1 MLPLTVA
8 VALAVSLDA
17 KAGVIEWVNLGTGDW
32 FDADNWDLGRVPEPL
47 GGGGA
52 GDSATINN
60 GGTVT
65 AMTGAPADVIA
76 RDVFVGAGVGTGAVS
91 GTLISNGVH
100 VEGQFRV
107 DVGAASGAITSAN
120 GTVTVTGADLDTGQ
134 GVSVGTVFTPEAA
147 ATAQGSLSVTGGG
160 LVAPASLN
168 VGQIGINTLA
178 PVFSRDASAT
188 GSAEIEGDVIG
199 RLNVGVNSNGS
210 ATSTAEGSLTVTNG
224 DLETRFFGI
233 SVGSSSAG
241 LSLDAG
247 SATGSVVLDSGSLS
261 ISNLASSAVSLT
273 VGSATG
279 PGAVAQGSFDAAGL
293 NLGAESFRDVRV
305 GASSR
310 DGDATGS
317 FSSATGDLR
326 VREDF
331 AAGFGRAGFD
341 AATGAGTASG
351 TADLGSGDV
360 VGVDGLAGT
369 FSVGHIS
376 NPGLFSTGTG
386 NVEGEVEANG
396 VSGFSRYRI
405 GVHEGTRHAAD
416 ASAVGRLTVGVGGVG
431 GNADGDASLLI
442 GGSIG
447 LPNNSQQFG
456 PGGTTQGDVVV
467 NGGDITGMASIQV
480 GVSSGSAFGGVGAG
494 MGTAS
499 GSLEVMSGNVA
510 ARRLQVGAA
519 EYRNAGDTYAPE
531 AAPTGN
537 GVFTMTNGTLAL
549 DGGGSPSFPI
559 NGSLQIGYALSF
571 ESEDPVTR
579 PDGPNPVHADGRV
592 DLTDVD
598 VTGNARAIVGQAFAF
613 DQGPSSGTGVL
624 NVLRGSVQL
633 DSLGI
638 GLSSGDE
645 DVAHG
650 TVTLTDTS
658 LDVAN
663 GITVGGGYEAVAVLD
678 AVNTDIAAGGDLF
691 VTAFRSPIGTAVV
704 PETRGTMRMR
714 NGTLD
719 VGGRMQV
726 GAQFQGGEGEL
737 QLEDVQ
743 AVVAEGLRIG
753 ASSNFG
759 SLFGNG
765 VVELNDST
773 LSLGGSAFVDAG
785 TLQLNNSSMTVSDY
799 FVTEFFNP
807 TTLEYFDG
815 ASANSVIGLTR
826 SLLDIGGEFG
836 HGIGDLLQFTL
847 DGNERGVSY
856 GAIDAA
862 TVNLRGGMLSIDID
876 FALTAEQYVFDL
888 ILSAGIDGIVGDFVS
903 VALNGLDSL
912 YSYSTEIV
920 LDDFGAGTV
929 EVYRLALTRRGVP
942 EPAGGALLLVGL
954 LAAIM
959 QRRPMFR
966 VSESRNRPLL

>member
-1 MLPLTVA
+1 MGIMKRTTTRTLPLA
-8 VALAVSLDA
+8 IAMALAVPLDA
-17 KAGVIEWVNLGTGDW
+17 KAAAIVWVNSGTGDW
-32 FDADNWDLGRVPEPL
+32 FDPSNWDLGRIPEPL
-47 GGGGA
+47 GDGGA

-60 GGTVT
+60 GGIAT
-65 AMTGAPADVIA
+65 ATTGAPPDVIA

-91 GTLISNGVH
+91 GTLISNGVR

-107 DVGAASGAITSAN
+107 DVGSASGAITSAN
-120 GTVTVTGADLDTGQ
+120 GTATVTGRDLVSGQ
-134 GVSVGTVFTPEAA
+134 GVSVGTVFTPESA
-147 ATAQGSLSVTGGG
+147 ATAQGSLTVTGGG

-199 RLNVGVNSNGS
+199 GLNVGVNSSGS

-233 SVGSSSAG
+233 TVGSSSAG

-247 SATGSVVLDSGSLS
+247 SAMGSVVLDSGSLS
-261 ISNLASSAVSLT
+261 ISTASSAVSLT

-293 NLGAESFRDVRV
+293 DLGSESFRDVRV
-305 GASSR
+305 GVSSR

-331 AAGFGRAGFD
+331 AVGFGRAGFD
-341 AATGAGTASG
+341 ASTGAGTASG
-351 TADLGSGDV
+351 TADLGSGDII
-360 VGVDGLAGT
+360 GVDGLAGT

-376 NPGLFSTGTG
+376 NAGLFSTGAG
-386 NVEGEVEANG
+386 DVEGEVEANG
-396 VSGFSRYRI
+396 ISGFSRYRI

-416 ASAVGRLTVGVGGVG
+416 ASAVGRLTLGAGGIG

-456 PGGTTQGDVVV
+456 PGGTAQGDVVV
-467 NGGDITGMASIQV
+467 DGGNITGMASIQV

-494 MGTAS
+494 MGTAH
-499 GSLEVMSGNVA
+499 GSLEVVRGDVA

-519 EYRNAGDTYAPE
+519 EYRNASDTYAPD
-531 AAPTGN
+531 AAPVGN
-537 GVFTMTNGTLAL
+537 GVLTMADGTLAL
-549 DGGGSPSFPI
+549 DGAGAF
-559 NGSLQIGYALSF
+559 NGSLQIGYAQSF

-592 DLTDVD
+592 ELTDVD
-598 VTGNARAIVGQAFAF
+598 LTGNANAFVGRAFGF

-633 DSLGI
+633 GSLGI

-645 DVAHG
+645 EVAHG

-678 AVNTDIAAGGDLF
+678 AVDTDIATGGDLF
-691 VTAFRSPIGTAVV
+691 VTASRSPIGTAAV

-737 QLEDVQ
+737 QLQDVQ
-743 AVVAEGLRIG
+743 AVVAEDLRIG
-753 ASSNFG
+753 ASSNLG

-765 VVELNDST
+765 VVELNESS
-773 LSLGGSAFVDAG
+773 LSIGQTAFVDSGALLFNG
-785 TLQLNNSSMTVSDY
+785 SQMSVGGDLI
-799 FVTEFFNP
+799 TEFFNSS
-807 TTLEYFDG
+807 TGEYTDG
-815 ASANSVIGLTR
+815 ASADSVISVTR
-826 SLLDIGGEFG
+826 SLIDIGGEFG
-836 HGIGDLLQFTL
+836 HGINDVLSMSL
-847 DGNERGVSY
+847 DGTTRGTEY
-856 GAIDAA
+856 GAIDAS
-862 TVNLRGGMLSIDID
+862 TVNLRGGILDVDIN
-876 FALTAEQYVFDL
+876 FALTADEYLFDL
-888 ILSAGIDGIVGDFVS
+888 VLSYDVDGILGDFGNV
-903 VALNGLDSL
+903 VLAGLDPRYAFTSG
-912 YSYSTEIV
+912 IV
-920 LDDFGAGTV
+920 SDDFGMGLV
-929 EVYRLALTRRGVP
+929 EVYRLELTRQAVPIPAAAWLFASALGVL
-942 EPAGGALLLVGL
+942 GYLGK
-954 LAAIM
+954 
-959 QRRPMFR
+959 RK
-966 VSESRNRPLL
+966 SRT